1 MASLED
7 PTITLEMERYN
18 LGQKVL
24 VANHAPL
31 SQEFLKR
38 GSPHSLRG
46 KLWAQVLGSDVGEKV
61 KHLYI
66 GTIKSC
72 WITSMKWQ
80 FFCEMFL
87 VKIKR

>member
-7 PTITLEMERYN
+7 PTITLEMERYS
-18 LGQKVL
+18 LGQKVI

-61 KHLYI
+61 TAEIFDFKFQL
-66 GTIKSC
+66 
-72 WITSMKWQ
+72 
-80 FFCEMFL
+80 L
-87 VKIKR
+87 

>member
-1 MASLED
+1 MDLIFRMASLED

-46 KLWAQVLGSDVGEKV
+46 KLWGQVLGCDVGEKV
-61 KHLYI
+61 GIRILW
-66 GTIKSC
+66 GS
-72 WITSMKWQ
+72 
-80 FFCEMFL
+80 L
-87 VKIKR
+87 